1 MAPFS
6 VPIHCVAHN
15 TNLEVKTLSMQSL
28 VDNIEKLLARV
39 YSYFSQSSKK
49 AYELERLVALLDVKG
64 LKILW
69 IVKMWWLLMLSPA
82 KKVLT
87 ESKPFIMKMWAN
99 RLACEIINVNIIV
112 LFDVQVLLGFPCV
125 MPLLELLNGIIKM
138 AQTWDIYVVNF
149 VEDVKLV

>member
-1 MAPFS
+1 
-6 VPIHCVAHN
+6 
-15 TNLEVKTLSMQSL
+15 
-28 VDNIEKLLARV
+28 
-39 YSYFSQSSKK
+39 
-49 AYELERLVALLDVKG
+49 
-64 LKILW
+64 
-69 IVKMWWLLMLSPA
+69 MLSPA

-138 AQTWDIYVVNF
+138 AQT
-149 VEDVKLV
+149 